1 MKSLFTRFAFC
12 ASLFLTAT
20 FTLTAG
26 WASEHEHQKPLVKI
40 KVLLTEMSFQV
51 EGLPEGA
58 PLVLKAGERYKL
70 IFENVGV
77 VMHEVLLGRGLISNH
92 GDHNYQEHM
101 LADTPLI
108 LTGSSVLE
116 GKKRIFAVDVNGFE
130 EFELDPGLRLSLL
143 VTIPE
148 TARGEWELGCFAA
161 GHHEA
166 GMFLPVLVQ

>member
-1 MKSLFTRFAFC
+1 MKSQITKIAFWVGLFMS
-12 ASLFLTAT
+12 ASFSLS
-20 FTLTAG
+20 AG
-26 WASEHEHQKPLVKI
+26 WASEHQNQTPLIKV
-40 KVLLTEMSFQV
+40 KVLLSEMTFQV
-51 EGLPEGA
+51 EGMPEGT
-58 PLVLKAGERYKL
+58 PLVLEAGKRYKL

-101 LADTPLI
+101 LAGVPMI
-108 LTGSSVLE
+108 LTGSSVIE

-143 VTIPE
+143 VTVPE
-148 TARGEWELGCFAA
+148 TARGVWELGCFAA

-166 GMFLPVLVQ
+166 GMFLPVIVQ

>member
-1 MKSLFTRFAFC
+1 MKSLFAKVAFC
-12 ASLFLTAT
+12 AGLLLTT
-20 FTLTAG
+20 TLAAHTSR
-26 WASEHEHQKPLVKI
+26 ASEHEPETPLIKV
-40 KVLLTEMSFQV
+40 KVLLSEMSFQV
-51 EGLPEGA
+51 EGMPEGA

-92 GDHNYQEHM
+92 GDHNYKEHM
-101 LADTPLI
+101 LAETPMI
-108 LTGSSVLE
+108 LTGSSIID

-148 TARGEWELGCFAA
+148 SARGVWELGCFAA